1 MNRLTFKIDL
11 ALTPPPAQLVVSP
24 IEEIKA
30 EYELS
35 LSCPSIALLDLALA
49 FNSPDNR
56 ADCLCRVLRLNPA
69 LLLFALDRYRHFK
82 QAPAETP
89 LHLVAWCEA
98 NLPQVMQQEHL
109 PICTAAPIAPEKTQK
124 LLKRFLSANDNPSSR
139 RSLVRW
145 IKHFAGSSLLAQ
157 SSDTRKSWLEGIL
170 ANSFCLDGF
179 GIRQLHKK
187 STLGTVL
194 LQWTPPSE
202 TSPLPTR
209 VQSILKL
216 AATASRTKAEYLQQ
230 LETEKLAAMK
240 QLAYGASHEINNP
253 LANVATRAQTM
264 LADETH
270 PEKRTKLATIYQ
282 QAMRAHEMISDLMLF
297 GHPPATNATSVSLR
311 QVIRRF
317 IGEQEKTS
325 PADEA
330 IKINVFI
337 GPGIDR
343 ACFDP
348 TQFLV
353 VLQMLVRNSREA
365 IRATK
370 DAAGEID
377 IRADMVNRQAPNLPQ
392 KLQLGP
398 ANSFLQVS
406 VQDNGIGVDA
416 RVRQHLFDP
425 FFSGREAG
433 RGLGFGLSKSW
444 RIIEQHGGE
453 IILDE
458 THPQGTR
465 FVFWLPQSD

>member
-1 MNRLTFKIDL
+1 
-11 ALTPPPAQLVVSP
+11 
-24 IEEIKA
+24 
-30 EYELS
+30 
-35 LSCPSIALLDLALA
+35 
-49 FNSPDNR
+49 
-56 ADCLCRVLRLNPA
+56 
-69 LLLFALDRYRHFK
+69 
-82 QAPAETP
+82 
-89 LHLVAWCEA
+89 
-98 NLPQVMQQEHL
+98 
-109 PICTAAPIAPEKTQK
+109 
-124 LLKRFLSANDNPSSR
+124 
-139 RSLVRW
+139 
-145 IKHFAGSSLLAQ
+145 
-157 SSDTRKSWLEGIL
+157 
-170 ANSFCLDGF
+170 
-179 GIRQLHKK
+179 
-187 STLGTVL
+187 
-194 LQWTPPSE
+194 
-202 TSPLPTR
+202 
-209 VQSILKL
+209 
-216 AATASRTKAEYLQQ
+216 
-230 LETEKLAAMK
+230 
-240 QLAYGASHEINNP
+240 
-253 LANVATRAQTM
+253 
-264 LADETH
+264 
-270 PEKRTKLATIYQ
+270 
-282 QAMRAHEMISDLMLF
+282 MISDLMLF

>member
-11 ALTPPPAQLVVSP
+11 LSPAPVQNVVSP
-24 IEEIKA
+24 IDEIKA

-35 LSCPSIALLDLALA
+35 LSCPSVALFDLALA
-49 FNSPDNR
+49 FSCPDHR
-56 ADCLCRVLRLNPA
+56 ADRLHRVLRLNPA
-69 LLLFALDRYRHFK
+69 LLLLALDRYRYFK
-82 QAPAETP
+82 QAPAESA
-89 LHLVAWCEA
+89 LHLVTWCET
-98 NLPQVMQQEHL
+98 NLLPVMLQEHL
-109 PICTAAPIAPEKTQK
+109 PICTAAPVAPEKTRQ
-124 LLKRFLSANDNPSSR
+124 LLKRFFTANDNPSCR
-139 RSLVRW
+139 QALDRW
-145 IKHFAGSSLLAQ
+145 IKHHTGSSLMAQ
-157 SSDTRKSWLEGIL
+157 SSDARKKWLERIL
-170 ANSFCLDGF
+170 TNSFCLDGF
-179 GIRQLHKK
+179 GVPRLHKK
-187 STLGTVL
+187 STLSAVL
-194 LQWTPPSE
+194 LQWTQP
-202 TSPLPTR
+202 TATNPLPAR
-209 VQSILKL
+209 IQSLLKL
-216 AATASRTKAEYLQQ
+216 AATASQTRADFLHQ

-325 PADEA
+325 PPNEA
-330 IKINVFI
+330 IKINIFI

-343 ACFDP
+343 ACLDP

-377 IRADMVNRQAPNLPQ
+377 IRANMVDRQAPILPQ

-398 ANSFLQVS
+398 ADTFLQVS
-406 VQDNGIGVDA
+406 VQDNGVGVDD
-416 RVRQHLFDP
+416 RVRRHLFDP

-458 THPQGTR
+458 NHPHGTR
-465 FVFWLPQSD
+465 FVFWLPQSE

>member
-11 ALTPPPAQLVVSP
+11 LSPARAQHVVSS
-24 IEEIKA
+24 IDEIKA

-35 LSCPSIALLDLALA
+35 LSCPSVALLDLALA
-49 FNSPDNR
+49 FNCPGHR
-56 ADCLCRVLRLNPA
+56 ADRLHQVLRLNPT
-69 LLLFALDRYRHFK
+69 LLLFALDRYRYFK
-82 QAPAETP
+82 QAPAESA
-89 LHLVAWCEA
+89 LHLVAWCET
-98 NLPQVMQQEHL
+98 NLLPVMLKAHL
-109 PICTAAPIAPEKTQK
+109 PICTATPIATEKTRQ
-124 LLKRFLSANDNPSSR
+124 LLKRFFAANDNPSCR
-139 RSLVRW
+139 KAIDRW
-145 IKHFAGSSLLAQ
+145 LKHHAGSSIMAQ
-157 SSDTRKSWLEGIL
+157 SNDARKEWLERIL

-179 GIRQLHKK
+179 SACQLQKK
-187 STLGTVL
+187 STLGAVL
-194 LQWTPPSE
+194 AQWTPPS
-202 TSPLPTR
+202 TTNPLPAR
-209 VQSILKL
+209 IQSLLKM
-216 AATASRTKAEYLQQ
+216 AATANQTKTEYLHQ

-264 LADETH
+264 LVDETH

-311 QVIRRF
+311 QLVRRF

-325 PADEA
+325 PPDEA

-343 ACFDP
+343 ACLDP

-377 IRADMVNRQAPNLPQ
+377 IRANMVDRQAPSLPQ
-392 KLQLGP
+392 KLQLGT
-398 ANSFLQVS
+398 NDTFLQVS
-406 VQDNGIGVDA
+406 VQDNGVGVDD
-416 RVRQHLFDP
+416 RVRRHLFDP

-458 THPQGTR
+458 NQPHGTR
-465 FVFWLPQSD
+465 FVFWLPQSE